1 MRVRGLSIYIKPTFR
16 RETSLKRLNKKQ
28 PFEKRLDQKFYDK
41 YYAGFATLFSKAGF
55 ATLFSKA
62 AE

>member
-1 MRVRGLSIYIKPTFR
+1 
-16 RETSLKRLNKKQ
+16 LNKKQ